1 MTFKAYNTWN
11 NMVNRKQRS
20 LDEAKYYAEFY
31 TKRLEETKQ
40 TEGERTEYYIKYYTK
55 EVRSYS
61 KKAEKLEAEL
71 KVIMENI
78 PEDVQSEINQR
89 KEIFVTFSK
98 LISFLEKTWNDRDE
112 MLKKA
117 CDEWLVE
124 ELRKLY
130 DSWEETRL
138 EKREEFNRMAETAE
152 YKTYREKRKA
162 EERFL
167 DEAMMKCWYEPRN
180 FLLGKAGFHE
190 ISEYERVSE
199 NSLEELK
206 MMNLEN
212 AQQSVLNLVER
223 VENRVGKVTD
233 WSDIH
238 FGMNGMLNGRVT
250 GNLGS
255 VYVETIGAGGYN
267 IQRFHYRVLLK

>member
-20 LDEAKYYAEFY
+20 LDEASYYVEFY
-31 TKRLEETKQ
+31 TKRLEEAKQ
-40 TEGERTEYYIKYYTK
+40 TEGERTEYYIKRYTK

-98 LISFLEKTWNDRDE
+98 LISFLEETWNKRDE
-112 MLKKA
+112 MLKRA
-117 CDEWLVE
+117 CDEWLDE
-124 ELRKLY
+124 EMRKLN
-130 DSWEETRL
+130 DSWTETL
-138 EKREEFNRMAETAE
+138 NEKRKEFSRMAKTAE

-162 EERFL
+162 EETFL
-167 DEAMMKCWYEPRN
+167 DEMRMKYYYEPRN
-180 FLLGKAGFHE
+180 VLLSKAGFYE
-190 ISEYERVSE
+190 VSEYERVSE
-199 NSLEELK
+199 NSLEDLK
-206 MMNLEN
+206 KMNLEN

>member
-20 LDEAKYYAEFY
+20 LDEASYYVEFY
-31 TKRLEETKQ
+31 TKRLEEAKQ
-40 TEGERTEYYIKYYTK
+40 SEGERTSYYIKYYTK

-117 CDEWLVE
+117 CDEWLDE
-124 ELRKLY
+124 EMRKLN
-130 DSWEETRL
+130 DSWTETL
-138 EKREEFNRMAETAE
+138 NEKREEFSRMAKTAE

-162 EERFL
+162 EETFL
-167 DEAMMKCWYEPRN
+167 DEMRMKYYCEPRN
-180 FLLGKAGFHE
+180 VLLGKAGFYE
-190 ISEYERVSE
+190 VSEYERVSE
-199 NSLEELK
+199 NSIEDLK
-206 MMNLEN
+206 KMNLEN

>member
-1 MTFKAYNTWN
+1 
-11 NMVNRKQRS
+11 
-20 LDEAKYYAEFY
+20 
-31 TKRLEETKQ
+31 
-40 TEGERTEYYIKYYTK
+40 
-55 EVRSYS
+55 
-61 KKAEKLEAEL
+61 
-71 KVIMENI
+71 MENI

-124 ELRKLY
+124 ELKKLY

-138 EKREEFNRMAETAE
+138 EKREEFSRMAETVE
-152 YKTYREKRKA
+152 YKSYREKRKA

-180 FLLGKAGFHE
+180 VLLSKAGFYE
-190 ISEYERVSE
+190 LSEYERVSE

-206 MMNLEN
+206 KMNLEN

-233 WSDIH
+233 
-238 FGMNGMLNGRVT
+238 
-250 GNLGS
+250 
-255 VYVETIGAGGYN
+255 
-267 IQRFHYRVLLK
+267 

>member
-20 LDEAKYYAEFY
+20 LDEASYYVEFY
-31 TKRLEETKQ
+31 TKRLEEEKQ
-40 TEGERTEYYIKYYTK
+40 TEGERAEYYIKRYTK

-61 KKAEKLEAEL
+61 KKVEKLEAEL

-138 EKREEFNRMAETAE
+138 EKREEFNRMAETVE
-152 YKTYREKRKA
+152 YKTYRERRKA

-167 DEAMMKCWYEPRN
+167 DEAMMKYWIEPRN
-180 FLLGKAGFHE
+180 VLLEKAGFRE
-190 ISEYERVSE
+190 LSEFDRVAG
-199 NSLEELK
+199 NSLEDLK
-206 MMNLEN
+206 RMNLEN
-212 AQQSVLNLVER
+212 AQQSVLSLVER

>member
-20 LDEAKYYAEFY
+20 LDEASYYVEFY
-31 TKRLEETKQ
+31 IRRLEEAKQ
-40 TEGERTEYYIKYYTK
+40 TEGERAEYYIKYYSK

-98 LISFLEKTWNDRDE
+98 LISFLEETWNKRDE
-112 MLKKA
+112 MLKNA
-117 CDEWLVE
+117 CNEWLVE
-124 ELRKLY
+124 ELKELRK
-130 DSWEETRL
+130 SWIETKKA
-138 EKREEFNRMAETAE
+138 KREEFSKMAEKVE
-152 YKTYREKRKA
+152 YRTYRERSKA
-162 EERFL
+162 EDKFL
-167 DEAMMKCWYEPRN
+167 DEAEMKYWIEPRN
-180 FLLGKAGFHE
+180 FLLSKAGFYE
-190 ISEYERVSE
+190 LSEYERVSE

-206 MMNLEN
+206 KMNLEN

-238 FGMNGMLNGRVT
+238 FGINGMLNGRVT